1 MMNLKSFLMIG
12 FIALI
17 ATVGLTAEAL
27 AQAEESQAQ
36 SSYERMRA
44 EILERQQSTR
54 SQIETLDEQI
64 ASYTQRLNERSE
76 EYDEVYQRY
85 EELNRLIS
93 LQRERLRQMNREQRQ
108 IQEEI
113 TLIQNNQAELRQRL
127 NTLMNEY
134 KESLTYLYKH
144 GRTTELALLLTSTSI
159 NQLMVRTFYLARF
172 NDYLQEQL
180 NEIEETRL
188 RLEQSRQ
195 DLEASSERNRIALGE
210 IETETENLQQQQNRQ
225 QQLVDSLKQDI
236 ANLEEEKQNREQQKQ
251 NLENTME
258 NLIREEERLRRA
270 EASGETVVRRE
281 VSVSDEELNMYEAEF
296 RDQRGQLPWPVDNG
310 TITEKFGER
319 VHPVFGTR
327 TRNLGVDIA
336 ALPRSSVQVV
346 NDGYVYGIQPL
357 QGYGDVV
364 FVSHGD
370 YKTAYG
376 NLSEIYVRKN
386 QVLRRGDTI
395 GLSGDENS
403 IRGEVIF
410 FLIRDGSQMVD
421 PELWLEEA
429 RL

>member
-1 MMNLKSFLMIG
+1 MKGMINPKA
-12 FIALI
+12 FAMICLVALL
-17 ATVGLTAEAL
+17 ATPGLL
-27 AQAEESQAQ
+27 QAQ
-36 SSYERMRA
+36 TSYERMRSQ
-44 EILERQQSTR
+44 ILERQQSTR
-54 SQIETLDEQI
+54 SQIESLDEQI
-64 ASYTQRLNERSE
+64 AAYTNRLNETTE
-76 EYDEVYQRY
+76 EYDEVYQQY

-93 LQRERLRQMNREQRQ
+93 LQQERLRQMNREQRQ

-113 TLIQNNQAELRQRL
+113 TLIQNNQAELERRL
-127 NTLMNEY
+127 TALMNEY

-180 NEIEETRL
+180 TEIEETQRQ
-188 RLEQSRQ
+188 LEESKE
-195 DLEASSERNRIALGE
+195 DLEESSEKNQIALQE
-210 IETETENLQQQQNRQ
+210 IREETENLEKQQARQ
-225 QQLVDSLKQDI
+225 QQMVESLRQDI
-236 ANLEEEKQNREQQKQ
+236 SNLESQKEDREQQRK
-251 NLENTME
+251 NLEDAME
-258 NLIREEERLRRA
+258 NLIQEEERLRRT
-270 EASGETVVRRE
+270 EASGEAVVWRE
-281 VSVSDEELNMYEAEF
+281 RSVSDEELNSYEAEF
-296 RDQRGQLPWPVDNG
+296 REQRGQLPWPVNNG

-327 TRNLGVDIA
+327 TSNLGVDIA
-336 ALPRSSVQVV
+336 APSGSSVRVV

-357 QGYGDVV
+357 QGYGEVV

-370 YKTAYG
+370 FKTAYG

-386 QVLRRGDTI
+386 QVLQEGDVI

-403 IRGEVIF
+403 IRGEVLF
-410 FLIRDGSQMVD
+410 FLIRDGSKMVD

>member
-1 MMNLKSFLMIG
+1 MINPKAFLMTCL
-12 FIALI
+12 IALV
-17 ATVGLTAEAL
+17 ATAGV
-27 AQAEESQAQ
+27 SQAQ
-36 SSYERMRA
+36 TSYERMRS

-64 ASYTQRLNERSE
+64 QTYTRRLNETTE
-76 EYDEVYQRY
+76 EYDEEYQQF

-93 LQRERLRQMNREQRQ
+93 LQRERLRQMNRQQRQ

-113 TLIQNNQAELRQRL
+113 TLIQNNQAELRRKL
-127 NTLMNEY
+127 TALMNEY

-159 NQLMVRTFYLARF
+159 NQLVVRTFYLAKF

-180 NEIEETRL
+180 TEIEETRL
-188 RLEQSRQ
+188 QLEQSRN
-195 DLEASSERNRIALGE
+195 DLEASSERNQIALRE
-210 IETETENLQQQQNRQ
+210 IEAETENLQEQQTRQ
-225 QQLVDSLKQDI
+225 QQMIETLKKDI
-236 ANLEEEKQNREQQKQ
+236 ANLETQKKNREQQRK
-251 NLENTME
+251 NLEDAME

-270 EASGETVVRRE
+270 EASGEVVVRRE
-281 VSVSDEELNMYEAEF
+281 SSVSESELNSYEAEF
-296 RDQRGQLPWPVDNG
+296 REQRGELPWPVING

-336 ALPRSSVQVV
+336 APPRSTVRVV

-376 NLSEIYVRKN
+376 NLSEINVSRN
-386 QVLRRGDTI
+386 QVLRKGDII

-403 IRGEVIF
+403 IRGAVLF

-421 PELWLEEA
+421 PELWLEGA

>member
-1 MMNLKSFLMIG
+1 MINPKAFLMACL
-12 FIALI
+12 IALV
-17 ATVGLTAEAL
+17 AMTNL
-27 AQAEESQAQ
+27 SQAQ

-54 SQIETLDEQI
+54 SQIESLDEQI
-64 ASYTQRLNERSE
+64 ETYTRRLNETTE
-76 EYDEVYQRY
+76 EYDEEYQQY

-93 LQRERLRQMNREQRQ
+93 LQQERLRQMNREQRQ

-113 TLIQNNQAELRQRL
+113 TLIENNQAELRRRL
-127 NTLMNEY
+127 MTLMNEY

-159 NQLMVRTFYLARF
+159 NQLMVRTFYLAKF

-180 NEIEETRL
+180 TEIEETRL
-188 RLEQSRQ
+188 QLEQSRQ
-195 DLEASSERNRIALGE
+195 DLEASSERNRIALQE
-210 IETETENLQQQQNRQ
+210 IQAETENLKEQQARQ
-225 QQLVDSLKQDI
+225 QQMVESLKQDI
-236 ANLEEEKQNREQQKQ
+236 ESLETQKKNREEQRE
-251 NLENTME
+251 NLENAME

-270 EASGETVVRRE
+270 EASGEEVVRRE
-281 VSVSDEELNMYEAEF
+281 TSVSESQLNSYEAEF
-296 RDQRGQLPWPVDNG
+296 RDQRGQLPWPVQNG

-336 ALPRSSVQVV
+336 APARSTVRVV

-376 NLSEIYVRKN
+376 NLSEINVRRN
-386 QVLRRGDTI
+386 QMLRKGDVI

-403 IRGEVIF
+403 IRGAVLF

-421 PELWLEEA
+421 PELWLGEA

>member
-1 MMNLKSFLMIG
+1 MMNVKSFLITC

-17 ATVGLTAEAL
+17 ATAGV
-27 AQAEESQAQ
+27 SQGQ
-36 SSYERMRA
+36 SSYERIRA

-64 ASYTQRLNERSE
+64 ASYTRRLNETSE
-76 EYDEVYQRY
+76 EYDEVYQRF

-113 TLIQNNQAELRQRL
+113 TLIQNNQAELRKRL
-127 NTLMNEY
+127 TELINEY
-134 KESLTYLYKH
+134 QGSLTYLYKH

-159 NQLMVRTFYLARF
+159 NQLMIRTFYLSRF
-172 NDYLQEQL
+172 NDYLEEQL
-180 NEIEETRL
+180 SEIEETRL
-188 RLEQSRQ
+188 QLEQSRQ
-195 DLEASSERNRIALGE
+195 DLEASSERNQIALQE
-210 IETETENLQQQQNRQ
+210 IETETENLQEQQARQ
-225 QQLVDSLKQDI
+225 QQMVQALKQDI
-236 ANLEEEKQNREQQKQ
+236 ANLEEQKQSREQQKQ
-251 NLENTME
+251 NLEDTME
-258 NLIREEERLRRA
+258 SLIREEERLRRA
-270 EASGETVVRRE
+270 ESSGETVVRRE
-281 VSVSDEELNMYEAEF
+281 MSVSDDELNSYEVEF
-296 RDQRGQLPWPVDNG
+296 REQRGQLPWPVDNG
-310 TITEKFGER
+310 TVTEKFGER

-327 TRNLGVDIA
+327 TRNLGVDIS
-336 ALPRSSVQVV
+336 ALPASTVRVV

-386 QVLRRGDTI
+386 QVLSRGDTI

-403 IRGEVIF
+403 IRGAVLF

>member
-1 MMNLKSFLMIG
+1 MINPKAFLMTCLV
-12 FIALI
+12 ALV
-17 ATVGLTAEAL
+17 ATAGV
-27 AQAEESQAQ
+27 SQAQ
-36 SSYERMRA
+36 TSYERMRS

-64 ASYTQRLNERSE
+64 QTYTRRLNATTE
-76 EYDEVYQRY
+76 EYDEEYQQF

-93 LQRERLRQMNREQRQ
+93 LRRERLRQMNRQQRQ

-113 TLIQNNQAELRQRL
+113 TLIQNTQAELRRKL
-127 NTLMNEY
+127 TALMNEY
-134 KESLTYLYKH
+134 KESLAYLYKH

-159 NQLMVRTFYLARF
+159 NQLVVRTFYLAKF

-188 RLEQSRQ
+188 QLEESRQ
-195 DLEASSERNRIALGE
+195 DLEASSEKNQIALQE
-210 IETETENLQQQQNRQ
+210 IEAETENLQQQQTRQ
-225 QQLVDSLKQDI
+225 QQMIETLKKDI
-236 ANLEEEKQNREQQKQ
+236 ANLESQKKNREQQRK
-251 NLENTME
+251 NLEHAME

-270 EASGETVVRRE
+270 EASGEVVVRRE
-281 VSVSDEELNMYEAEF
+281 SSVSESELNSYEAEF
-296 RDQRGQLPWPVDNG
+296 REQRGELPWPVNNG

-336 ALPRSSVQVV
+336 APARSTVRVV

-376 NLSEIYVRKN
+376 NLSEINVSRN
-386 QVLRRGDTI
+386 QVLRKGDVI

-403 IRGEVIF
+403 IRGAVLF

-421 PELWLEEA
+421 PELWLEGA

>member
-1 MMNLKSFLMIG
+1 MMNLKSFLMTC
-12 FIALI
+12 FIALV
-17 ATVGLTAEAL
+17 ATAGVSTEVL
-27 AQAEESQAQ
+27 AQAGESQAQ
-36 SSYERMRA
+36 SSYERIRA

-64 ASYTQRLNERSE
+64 ASYTRRLNETSE
-76 EYDEVYQRY
+76 EYDEVYQRF

-113 TLIQNNQAELRQRL
+113 TLIQNNQAEFRQRL
-127 NTLMNEY
+127 TELINEY
-134 KESLTYLYKH
+134 QGSLTYLYKH

-159 NQLMVRTFYLARF
+159 NQLMIRTFYLSRF
-172 NDYLQEQL
+172 NDYLEEQL
-180 NEIEETRL
+180 SEIEETRL
-188 RLEQSRQ
+188 QLEQSRQ
-195 DLEASSERNRIALGE
+195 DLEASSDRNQIALQE
-210 IETETENLQQQQNRQ
+210 IENETENLQEQQARQ
-225 QQLVDSLKQDI
+225 QQTVQALKQDI
-236 ANLEEEKQNREQQKQ
+236 ANLEEQKQSREQQKQ
-251 NLENTME
+251 NLEDTME

-270 EASGETVVRRE
+270 ESSGETVVRRE
-281 VSVSDEELNMYEAEF
+281 ISVSDDELNSYEAEF

-327 TRNLGVDIA
+327 TRNLGVDIS
-336 ALPRSSVQVV
+336 ALPGSNVRVV

-386 QVLRRGDTI
+386 QVLRKGDTI

-403 IRGEVIF
+403 IRGAVLF

>member
-1 MMNLKSFLMIG
+1 MTGMINFKAFLM
-12 FIALI
+12 ACLVASV
-17 ATVGLTAEAL
+17 ATASA
-27 AQAEESQAQ
+27 AQAQT
-36 SSYERMRA
+36 SYERMRS

-64 ASYTQRLNERSE
+64 ATYTRRLSQTTE
-76 EYDEVYQRY
+76 EYDEEYQQF

-93 LQRERLRQMNREQRQ
+93 LQRERLRQMNRQQRQ

-127 NTLMNEY
+127 TALMNEY

-144 GRTTELALLLTSTSI
+144 GRTTELVLLLTSTSI
-159 NQLMVRTFYLARF
+159 NQLMVRTFYLAKF
-172 NDYLQEQL
+172 NDYLQGQL
-180 NEIEETRL
+180 NEIEEARL
-188 RLEQSRQ
+188 QLEQSKQ
-195 DLEASSERNRIALGE
+195 DLEASSERNEIALQE
-210 IETETENLQQQQNRQ
+210 IQNETDELQGQQDRQ
-225 QQLVDSLKQDI
+225 QQMVESLKKDI
-236 ANLEEEKQNREQQKQ
+236 ASLESQKKNREEQRKNLEDA
-251 NLENTME
+251 ME

-270 EASGETVVRRE
+270 EASGEVVVRRE
-281 VSVSDEELNMYEAEF
+281 SSVSESELNSYEAEF
-296 RDQRGQLPWPVDNG
+296 REQRGELPWPVNNG

-319 VHPVFGTR
+319 IHPVFGTR

-336 ALPRSSVQVV
+336 VPARSTVRVV

-357 QGYGDVV
+357 QGYGEVV

-376 NLSEIYVRKN
+376 NLSEINVRRN
-386 QVLRRGDTI
+386 QVLRKGDVI

-403 IRGEVIF
+403 IRGTVLF

-421 PELWLEEA
+421 PELWLEGA

>member
-1 MMNLKSFLMIG
+1 MACL
-12 FIALI
+12 IALV
-17 ATVGLTAEAL
+17 AMVSV
-27 AQAEESQAQ
+27 SQAQ
-36 SSYERMRA
+36 TSYDRMRS

-64 ASYTQRLNERSE
+64 ESYTRRLNETTE
-76 EYDEVYQRY
+76 EYDEVYQQY

-113 TLIQNNQAELRQRL
+113 TLIRNNQAELEQRL
-127 NTLMNEY
+127 KALMNQY

-159 NQLMVRTFYLARF
+159 NQLVVRTFYLARF

-180 NEIEETRL
+180 SEIEETQRQ
-188 RLEQSRQ
+188 LEKSKE
-195 DLEASSERNRIALGE
+195 DLEASSERNEIALKE
-210 IETETENLQQQQNRQ
+210 IQTETENLQTRQARQ
-225 QQLVDSLKQDI
+225 QQVVESLKQDI
-236 ANLEEEKQNREQQKQ
+236 ASIETQKENHEQQRKNLEDA
-251 NLENTME
+251 ME
-258 NLIREEERLRRA
+258 NLIREEERLRRT
-270 EASGETVVRRE
+270 EASGEVVVRRE
-281 VSVSDEELNMYEAEF
+281 TSVSEEQLNSYEAEF
-296 RDQRGQLPWPVDNG
+296 RDQRGRLPWPVENG
-310 TITEKFGER
+310 TVTEKFGDR

-336 ALPRSSVQVV
+336 APSRSNVRVV

-376 NLSEIYVRKN
+376 NLSEIQVRRN
-386 QVLRRGDTI
+386 QVLRKGDVI

-403 IRGEVIF
+403 IRGEVLF

-421 PELWLEEA
+421 PEIWLEEA

>member
-1 MMNLKSFLMIG
+1 MTGMMNLKSVLMTC
-12 FIALI
+12 FITLL
-17 ATVGLTAEAL
+17 ATAGV
-27 AQAEESQAQ
+27 SQAQ

-44 EILERQQSTR
+44 QILERQQSTR

-64 ASYTQRLNERSE
+64 ETYTRRLNERTE
-76 EYDEVYQRY
+76 EYDEVYQQF

-93 LQRERLRQMNREQRQ
+93 LQEERLRQMNREQRQ

-113 TLIQNNQAELRQRL
+113 TLIQNNQEELRNRL
-127 NTLMNEY
+127 LALINQY
-134 KESLTYLYKH
+134 RESLAYLYKH

-159 NQLMVRTFYLARF
+159 NQLMVRTFYLAKF
-172 NDYLQEQL
+172 NDHLQEQL

-188 RLEQSRQ
+188 QLEQSRQ
-195 DLEASSERNRIALGE
+195 DLEASSERNRIALQE
-210 IETETENLQQQQNRQ
+210 IEAETENLQQQQSRQ
-225 QQLVDSLKQDI
+225 QQMVQSLRQDI
-236 ANLEEEKQNREQQKQ
+236 ANLEEEKQTREQQRQ

-258 NLIREEERLRRA
+258 SLIREEERLRRS
-270 EASGETVVRRE
+270 ESTGETVVRRE
-281 VSVSDEELNMYEAEF
+281 MSVSDDELNEYEADF
-296 RDQRGQLPWPVDNG
+296 RDQRGRLAWPVENG

-327 TRNLGVDIA
+327 TTNLGVDIA
-336 ALPRSSVQVV
+336 TPPASSVRVV

-386 QVLRRGDTI
+386 QVLSKGDMI

-403 IRGEVIF
+403 IRGEVLF

>member
-1 MMNLKSFLMIG
+1 MINPKAFLMTC
-12 FIALI
+12 LI
-17 ATVGLTAEAL
+17 TLVATAGV
-27 AQAEESQAQ
+27 SQAQ
-36 SSYERMRA
+36 SSYERMRS

-64 ASYTQRLNERSE
+64 KSYTRRLNETTE
-76 EYDEVYQRY
+76 EYDEVYQQY

-93 LQRERLRQMNREQRQ
+93 LQRERLRQMNRRQRQ

-127 NTLMNEY
+127 TALMNEY

-144 GRTTELALLLTSTSI
+144 GRTTELALLLASTSI
-159 NQLMVRTFYLARF
+159 NQLMVRTFYLAKF

-180 NEIEETRL
+180 TEIEETRL
-188 RLEQSRQ
+188 QLEQSRH
-195 DLEASSERNRIALGE
+195 DLEASSERNQIALQE
-210 IETETENLQQQQNRQ
+210 IQAETENLQERQGRQ
-225 QQLVDSLKQDI
+225 QQMVESLKQDI
-236 ANLEEEKQNREQQKQ
+236 ASLETQKENREQQRK
-251 NLENTME
+251 NLEDAME

-270 EASGETVVRRE
+270 EASGEVVVRRE
-281 VSVSDEELNMYEAEF
+281 SSVSESELNSYEAEF
-296 RDQRGQLPWPVDNG
+296 REQRGELPWPVNNG

-336 ALPRSSVQVV
+336 APARSNVRVV

-364 FVSHGD
+364 FVSHGG

-376 NLSEIYVRKN
+376 NLSEIHVRRN
-386 QVLRRGDTI
+386 QVLRKGDVI

-403 IRGEVIF
+403 IRGEVLF

>member
-1 MMNLKSFLMIG
+1 MTGMMNLKSFLMTCI
-12 FIALI
+12 IALI
-17 ATVGLTAEAL
+17 ATAGV
-27 AQAEESQAQ
+27 SQAQ

-64 ASYTQRLNERSE
+64 ATYTQRLNERSE
-76 EYDEVYQRY
+76 EYDEEYQQF

-93 LQRERLRQMNREQRQ
+93 LQQERLRQMNREQRQ
-108 IQEEI
+108 IREEI
-113 TLIQNNQAELRQRL
+113 SLIQNNQAELRQRL
-127 NTLMNEY
+127 TALINEY

-172 NDYLQEQL
+172 NDYLEEQL
-180 NEIEETRL
+180 SEIEETRL
-188 RLEQSRQ
+188 QLEQSRQ
-195 DLEASSERNRIALGE
+195 DLETSSERNRIALEE
-210 IETETENLQQQQNRQ
+210 IEAETENLQEQQAMQQQMI
-225 QQLVDSLKQDI
+225 DSLKKDI
-236 ANLEEEKQNREQQKQ
+236 ATLEEQKENREQEKQ

-281 VSVSDEELNMYEAEF
+281 FSVSDEELNSYEAEF
-296 RDQRGQLPWPVDNG
+296 REQRGQLPWPVDNG

-336 ALPRSSVQVV
+336 ALPGSTVRVV

-370 YKTAYG
+370 FKTAYG

-386 QVLRRGDTI
+386 QVLEKGDVI
-395 GLSGDENS
+395 GLSGNENS
-403 IRGEVIF
+403 IRGEVLF

>member
-1 MMNLKSFLMIG
+1 MMNLKSFLMTC
-12 FIALI
+12 FIALV
-17 ATVGLTAEAL
+17 ATAGVSTEVL
-27 AQAEESQAQ
+27 AQAGESQAQ
-36 SSYERMRA
+36 SSYERIRA

-64 ASYTQRLNERSE
+64 ASYTRRLNETSE
-76 EYDEVYQRY
+76 EYDEVYQRF

-127 NTLMNEY
+127 TELINEY
-134 KESLTYLYKH
+134 QGSLTYLYKH

-159 NQLMVRTFYLARF
+159 NQLMIRTFYLSRF
-172 NDYLQEQL
+172 NDYLEEQL
-180 NEIEETRL
+180 SEIEETRL
-188 RLEQSRQ
+188 QLEQSRQ
-195 DLEASSERNRIALGE
+195 DLEASSERNEIALQE
-210 IETETENLQQQQNRQ
+210 IETETENLQEQQARQ
-225 QQLVDSLKQDI
+225 QQTVQALKQDI
-236 ANLEEEKQNREQQKQ
+236 ANLEEQKQSREQQKQ
-251 NLENTME
+251 NLEDTME

-270 EASGETVVRRE
+270 ESSGETVVRRE
-281 VSVSDEELNMYEAEF
+281 MSVSDDELNSYEAEF

-327 TRNLGVDIA
+327 TRNLGVDIS
-336 ALPRSSVQVV
+336 ALPGSTVRVV

-386 QVLRRGDTI
+386 QVLRKGDTI

-403 IRGEVIF
+403 IRGAVLF

>member
-1 MMNLKSFLMIG
+1 MMKPKLFLMTC
-12 FIALI
+12 FIVLV
-17 ATVGLTAEAL
+17 ATAGV
-27 AQAEESQAQ
+27 SQAQ

-44 EILERQQSTR
+44 QILERQQSTR

-64 ASYTQRLNERSE
+64 ETYTRRLNERTE
-76 EYDEVYQRY
+76 EYDEEYQQF

-93 LQRERLRQMNREQRQ
+93 LQQERLRQMNREQRQ

-113 TLIQNNQAELRQRL
+113 TLIQSNQEELEQQLRALINQ
-127 NTLMNEY
+127 Y
-134 KESLTYLYKH
+134 QESLTYLYKH

-159 NQLMVRTFYLARF
+159 NQLMVRTFYLSKF
-172 NDYLQEQL
+172 NDHLEEQL
-180 NEIEETRL
+180 GEIEETQQQ
-188 RLEQSRQ
+188 LEQSKE
-195 DLEASSERNRIALGE
+195 DLEESSEKNQIALRE
-210 IETETENLQQQQNRQ
+210 IEAETENLQQQQSRQ
-225 QQLVDSLKQDI
+225 QQMVQSLKQDI
-236 ANLEEEKQNREQQKQ
+236 ANLEEQKQSREQQKQ
-251 NLENTME
+251 NLEETME
-258 NLIREEERLRRA
+258 SLIREEEQLRRA
-270 EASGETVVRRE
+270 ESSGETTVVRRE
-281 VSVSDEELNMYEAEF
+281 VSVSDEELNSYEAEF

-336 ALPRSSVQVV
+336 ALPGSSVRVV

-386 QVLRRGDTI
+386 QVLSKGDMI

-403 IRGEVIF
+403 IRGEVLF

-421 PELWLEEA
+421 PELWLGEA

>member
-1 MMNLKSFLMIG
+1 MTGMINPKAFLMTCL
-12 FIALI
+12 IALV
-17 ATVGLTAEAL
+17 ATANL
-27 AQAEESQAQ
+27 SQAQ
-36 SSYERMRA
+36 SSYERMRS

-64 ASYTQRLNERSE
+64 ETYTRRLNETTE
-76 EYDEVYQRY
+76 EYDEEYQQY

-93 LQRERLRQMNREQRQ
+93 LQQERLRQMNREQRQ

-127 NTLMNEY
+127 TALLNEY

-144 GRTTELALLLTSTSI
+144 GRTTELALLLTSASM

-180 NEIEETRL
+180 AEIEETRL
-188 RLEQSRQ
+188 QLEQSRL
-195 DLEASSERNRIALGE
+195 DLEASSERNQIALQE
-210 IETETENLQQQQNRQ
+210 IQAETENLQDQQARQ
-225 QQLVDSLKQDI
+225 QQMVAGLKQDI
-236 ANLEEEKQNREQQKQ
+236 SNLETQKKNREQQRK
-251 NLENTME
+251 NLEDAME

-270 EASGETVVRRE
+270 EASGEVVVRRE
-281 VSVSDEELNMYEAEF
+281 SSVSESELNSYEAEF
-296 RDQRGQLPWPVDNG
+296 REQRGELPWPVNNG

-319 VHPVFGTR
+319 IHPVFGTR

-336 ALPRSSVQVV
+336 VPERSTVRVV

-376 NLSEIYVRKN
+376 NLSEINVRRN
-386 QVLRRGDTI
+386 QVLRKGDVI

-403 IRGEVIF
+403 IRGAVLF

>member
-1 MMNLKSFLMIG
+1 MMNLKSFLMTC

-17 ATVGLTAEAL
+17 AMAGV
-27 AQAEESQAQ
+27 SQAQ

-64 ASYTQRLNERSE
+64 ETYTRRLNERTE
-76 EYDEVYQRY
+76 EYDEVYQQF

-93 LQRERLRQMNREQRQ
+93 LQQERLRQMNREQRQ

-127 NTLMNEY
+127 TALLNEY

-144 GRTTELALLLTSTSI
+144 GRTTELALLLTSASI

-188 RLEQSRQ
+188 QLEQSRQ
-195 DLEASSERNRIALGE
+195 DLEASSERNQIALQE
-210 IETETENLQQQQNRQ
+210 IEAETENLEQQQARQ
-225 QQLVDSLKQDI
+225 QQMVHSLKQDI
-236 ANLEEEKQNREQQKQ
+236 ANLEEQKQSREQQKR
-251 NLENTME
+251 NLEDTME

-270 EASGETVVRRE
+270 ESSGESVVRRE
-281 VSVSDEELNMYEAEF
+281 MSVSDSELNEYEADF
-296 RDQRGQLPWPVDNG
+296 RDQRGRLPWPVENG

-327 TRNLGVDIA
+327 TTNLGVDIA
-336 ALPRSSVQVV
+336 APPASTVRVV
-346 NDGYVYGIQPL
+346 NGGYVYGIQPL

-386 QVLRRGDTI
+386 QVLSKGDMI
-395 GLSGDENS
+395 GLSGDGNS
-403 IRGEVIF
+403 IRGEVLF

>member
-1 MMNLKSFLMIG
+1 MKGMINSKAFLMIC
-12 FIALI
+12 LI
-17 ATVGLTAEAL
+17 GLVVSAG
-27 AQAEESQAQ
+27 QVHAQ

-44 EILERQQSTR
+44 QILERQQSTR

-64 ASYTQRLNERSE
+64 ESYTRRLNETTE
-76 EYDEVYQRY
+76 EYDEVYQQY
-85 EELNRLIS
+85 EEFNRLIS
-93 LQRERLRQMNREQRQ
+93 LQRERLRQMNREQNQ

-113 TLIQNNQAELRQRL
+113 ALIRNNLDELENRLKTLTNQ
-127 NTLMNEY
+127 Y

-144 GRTTELALLLTSTSI
+144 GRTTELALLLTSNSM
-159 NQLMVRTFYLARF
+159 NQLMVRTFYLAKF

-180 NEIEETRL
+180 SEIRETQQQ
-188 RLEQSRQ
+188 LESSKE
-195 DLEASSERNRIALGE
+195 DLEESSERNQLALE
-210 IETETENLQQQQNRQ
+210 KIQAETQNLQQQQERQ
-225 QQLVDSLKQDI
+225 ESMVESLQQDI
-236 ANLEEEKQNREQQKQ
+236 DNLEEQKKNREQQRD
-251 NLENTME
+251 NLEETME
-258 NLIREEERLRRA
+258 NLLREEERLRRA
-270 EASGETVVRRE
+270 ESSGEVAVRRR
-281 VSVSDEELNMYEAEF
+281 VSVTEEELNSYEAEF

-327 TRNLGVDIA
+327 TRNLGIDIA
-336 ALPRSSVQVV
+336 AVPGSNVRVV

-376 NLSEIYVRKN
+376 NLSEIYVRSN
-386 QVLRRGDTI
+386 QVLKEGDVI

-403 IRGEVIF
+403 IRGAVLF

>member
-1 MMNLKSFLMIG
+1 MTGMVNFKAFLMAC
-12 FIALI
+12 FVASV
-17 ATVGLTAEAL
+17 ATASA
-27 AQAEESQAQ
+27 AQAQT
-36 SSYERMRA
+36 SYERMRS

-64 ASYTQRLNERSE
+64 ATYTRRLSQTTE
-76 EYDEVYQRY
+76 EYDEEYQQF

-93 LQRERLRQMNREQRQ
+93 LQRERLRQMNRQQRQ

-127 NTLMNEY
+127 TALMNEY

-159 NQLMVRTFYLARF
+159 NQLMVRTFYLAKF
-172 NDYLQEQL
+172 NDYLQGQL

-188 RLEQSRQ
+188 QLEQSKQ
-195 DLEASSERNRIALGE
+195 DLEASSERNEIALQE
-210 IETETENLQQQQNRQ
+210 IQNETDELQGQQDRQ
-225 QQLVDSLKQDI
+225 QQMVESLKKDI
-236 ANLEEEKQNREQQKQ
+236 ASLESQKKNREEQRKNLEDA
-251 NLENTME
+251 ME

-270 EASGETVVRRE
+270 EASGEVVVRRE
-281 VSVSDEELNMYEAEF
+281 SSVSESELNSYEAEF
-296 RDQRGQLPWPVDNG
+296 REQRGELPWPVNNG

-319 VHPVFGTR
+319 IHPVFGTR

-336 ALPRSSVQVV
+336 VPARSTVRVV

-357 QGYGDVV
+357 QGYGEVV

-376 NLSEIYVRKN
+376 NLSEINVRRN
-386 QVLRRGDTI
+386 QVLRKGDVI

-403 IRGEVIF
+403 IRGTVLF

-421 PELWLEEA
+421 PELWLEGA

>member
-1 MMNLKSFLMIG
+1 MKGMINPKAFLMIC
-12 FIALI
+12 LI
-17 ATVGLTAEAL
+17 GLVVKAG
-27 AQAEESQAQ
+27 QVQAQ

-44 EILERQQSTR
+44 QILERQQSTR

-64 ASYTQRLNERSE
+64 ESYARRLNETTE
-76 EYDEVYQRY
+76 EYDEVYQQY

-93 LQRERLRQMNREQRQ
+93 LQRERLRQMNREQNQ
-108 IQEEI
+108 IQEESALI
-113 TLIQNNQAELRQRL
+113 RNNLDELENRLKTLTNQ
-127 NTLMNEY
+127 Y

-144 GRTTELALLLTSTSI
+144 GRTTELALLLTSNSM
-159 NQLMVRTFYLARF
+159 NQLMVRTFYLAKF

-180 NEIEETRL
+180 SEIRETQQQ
-188 RLEQSRQ
+188 LESSKE
-195 DLEASSERNRIALGE
+195 DLEESSERNQLALE
-210 IETETENLQQQQNRQ
+210 KIQAETQNLQQQQERQ
-225 QQLVDSLKQDI
+225 ESMVESLQQDI
-236 ANLEEEKQNREQQKQ
+236 DNLEEQKKNREQERE
-251 NLENTME
+251 NLEETME
-258 NLIREEERLRRA
+258 NLLREEERLRRA
-270 EASGETVVRRE
+270 ESSGEVAVRRR
-281 VSVSDEELNMYEAEF
+281 VSVTEEELNSYEAEF

-336 ALPRSSVQVV
+336 AVPGSNVRVV

-376 NLSEIYVRKN
+376 NLSEIYVRRN
-386 QVLRRGDTI
+386 QVLKKGDVI

-403 IRGEVIF
+403 IRGAVLF

>member
-1 MMNLKSFLMIG
+1 MTGMMNLKSFLMTCI
-12 FIALI
+12 IALV
-17 ATVGLTAEAL
+17 ATAGV
-27 AQAEESQAQ
+27 SQAQ
-36 SSYERMRA
+36 SSYERMRT

-64 ASYTQRLNERSE
+64 ETYTRRLNERTE
-76 EYDEVYQRY
+76 EYDEVYQQF
-85 EELNRLIS
+85 EELNRMIS
-93 LQRERLRQMNREQRQ
+93 LQQERLRQMNREQRQ

-113 TLIQNNQAELRQRL
+113 TLIQNNQAELRRQL
-127 NTLMNEY
+127 TALINEY

-159 NQLMVRTFYLARF
+159 NQLMVRTFYLVRF
-172 NDYLQEQL
+172 NDYLEEKL
-180 NEIEETRL
+180 SEIEETRL
-188 RLEQSRQ
+188 QLEQSRQ
-195 DLEASSERNRIALGE
+195 DLEASSERNQIALQE
-210 IETETENLQQQQNRQ
+210 IEAETENLQQQQARQ
-225 QQLVDSLKQDI
+225 QQMVQSLKQDI
-236 ANLEEEKQNREQQKQ
+236 ANLEEQKQGREQQKQ
-251 NLENTME
+251 NLEDTME

-270 EASGETVVRRE
+270 ESTGETVVRRE
-281 VSVSDEELNMYEAEF
+281 ESVSDEELNSYEGEF

-327 TRNLGVDIA
+327 TTNLGVDISA
-336 ALPRSSVQVV
+336 PPESSVRVV
-346 NDGYVYGIQPL
+346 NGGYVYGIQPL

-386 QVLRRGDTI
+386 QVLQKGDMI

-403 IRGEVIF
+403 IRGEVLF

>member
-1 MMNLKSFLMIG
+1 MTGMMNLKSFLMTC
-12 FIALI
+12 FIAL
-17 ATVGLTAEAL
+17 VVTAGV
-27 AQAEESQAQ
+27 SQAQ
-36 SSYERMRA
+36 SPYERMRA
-44 EILERQQSTR
+44 QILERQQSTR

-64 ASYTQRLNERSE
+64 ESYTQRLNETSE

-93 LQRERLRQMNREQRQ
+93 LQQERLRQMNREQQQ

-113 TLIQNNQAELRQRL
+113 TLIQTNQEELEQRL
-127 NTLMNEY
+127 IALMNQY
-134 KESLTYLYKH
+134 QESLTYLYKH

-159 NQLMVRTFYLARF
+159 NKLMVRTFYLSKF
-172 NDYLQEQL
+172 NNHLEEQL
-180 NEIEETRL
+180 SEIEETQQQ
-188 RLEQSRQ
+188 LEQSKE
-195 DLEASSERNRIALGE
+195 DLEASSEKNQIALRE
-210 IETETENLQQQQNRQ
+210 IEAETENLQQQQSRQ
-225 QQLVDSLKQDI
+225 QQVVQSLKQDI
-236 ANLEEEKQNREQQKQ
+236 ANLEEQKQSREQQKQ
-251 NLENTME
+251 NLEDAME

-270 EASGETVVRRE
+270 ESSGETVVRRE
-281 VSVSDEELNMYEAEF
+281 VSVSDEELNSYEAEF

-336 ALPRSSVQVV
+336 ALPGSSVRVV

-386 QVLRRGDTI
+386 QVLSKGDMI

-403 IRGEVIF
+403 IRGEVLF

>member
-1 MMNLKSFLMIG
+1 MMKPKLFLMTC
-12 FIALI
+12 FIVLV
-17 ATVGLTAEAL
+17 ATAGV
-27 AQAEESQAQ
+27 SQAQ

-44 EILERQQSTR
+44 QILERQQSTR

-64 ASYTQRLNERSE
+64 ETYTRRLNERTE
-76 EYDEVYQRY
+76 EYDEEYQQF

-93 LQRERLRQMNREQRQ
+93 LQQERLRQMNREQRQ

-113 TLIQNNQAELRQRL
+113 TLIQSNQEELEQQLRALINQ
-127 NTLMNEY
+127 Y
-134 KESLTYLYKH
+134 QESLTYLYKH

-159 NQLMVRTFYLARF
+159 NQLMVRTFYLSKF
-172 NDYLQEQL
+172 NDHLEEQL
-180 NEIEETRL
+180 GEIEETQQQ
-188 RLEQSRQ
+188 LEQSKE
-195 DLEASSERNRIALGE
+195 DLEESSEKNQIALRE
-210 IETETENLQQQQNRQ
+210 IEAETENLQQQQSRQ
-225 QQLVDSLKQDI
+225 QQMVQSLKQDI
-236 ANLEEEKQNREQQKQ
+236 ANLEEQKQSREQQKQ
-251 NLENTME
+251 NLEETME
-258 NLIREEERLRRA
+258 SLIREEEQLRRA
-270 EASGETVVRRE
+270 ESSGETTVVRRE
-281 VSVSDEELNMYEAEF
+281 VSVSDEELNSYEAEF

-336 ALPRSSVQVV
+336 ALPGSSVRVV

-386 QVLRRGDTI
+386 QVLSKGDMI

-403 IRGEVIF
+403 LRGEVLF

-421 PELWLEEA
+421 PELWLGEA

>member
-1 MMNLKSFLMIG
+1 MGSEMCIRDRMKPKLFLMTC
-12 FIALI
+12 FIVLV
-17 ATVGLTAEAL
+17 ATAGV
-27 AQAEESQAQ
+27 SQAQ

-44 EILERQQSTR
+44 QILERQQSTR

-64 ASYTQRLNERSE
+64 ETYTRRLNERTE
-76 EYDEVYQRY
+76 EYDEEYQQF

-93 LQRERLRQMNREQRQ
+93 LQQERLRQMNREQRQ

-113 TLIQNNQAELRQRL
+113 TLIQSNQEELEQQLRALINQ
-127 NTLMNEY
+127 Y
-134 KESLTYLYKH
+134 QESLTYLYKH

-159 NQLMVRTFYLARF
+159 NQLMVRTFYLSKF
-172 NDYLQEQL
+172 NDHLEEQL
-180 NEIEETRL
+180 GEIEETQQQ
-188 RLEQSRQ
+188 LEQSKE
-195 DLEASSERNRIALGE
+195 DLEESSEKNQIALRE
-210 IETETENLQQQQNRQ
+210 IEAETENLQQQQSRQ
-225 QQLVDSLKQDI
+225 QQMVQSLKQDI
-236 ANLEEEKQNREQQKQ
+236 ANLEEQKQSREQQKQ
-251 NLENTME
+251 NLEETME
-258 NLIREEERLRRA
+258 SLIREEEQLRRA
-270 EASGETVVRRE
+270 ESSGETTVVRRE
-281 VSVSDEELNMYEAEF
+281 VSVSDEELNSYEAEF

-336 ALPRSSVQVV
+336 ALPGSSVRVV

-386 QVLRRGDTI
+386 QVLSKGDMI
-395 GLSGDENS
+395 GLSGLS
-403 IRGEVIF
+403 
-410 FLIRDGSQMVD
+410 LIHI
-421 PELWLEEA
+421 
-429 RL
+429 

>member
-1 MMNLKSFLMIG
+1 MINPKTFLMTCL
-12 FIALI
+12 IALI
-17 ATVGLTAEAL
+17 AAAGS
-27 AQAEESQAQ
+27 SQAQ
-36 SSYERMRA
+36 SSYERMRS

-54 SQIETLDEQI
+54 SQIESLDEQI
-64 ASYTQRLNERSE
+64 KTYTRRLNETTE
-76 EYDEVYQRY
+76 EYDEVYQQY

-113 TLIQNNQAELRQRL
+113 TLIQNNLEELERRL
-127 NTLMNEY
+127 TALMNQY

-144 GRTTELALLLTSTSI
+144 GRITELALLLTSTSI
-159 NQLMVRTFYLARF
+159 NQLMVRTFYLSKF
-172 NDYLQEQL
+172 NDHLQEQL
-180 NEIEETRL
+180 TEIQETQQQ
-188 RLEQSRQ
+188 LETSKE
-195 DLEASSERNRIALGE
+195 DLEESSEKNELVLEE
-210 IETETENLQQQQNRQ
+210 IRAETENLQQQQARQ
-225 QQLVDSLKQDI
+225 ERVVESLKQNI
-236 ANLEEEKQNREQQKQ
+236 ANLEEQKMNREQQRK
-251 NLENTME
+251 NLEDAME

-270 EASGETVVRRE
+270 ETSGEVVVRRE
-281 VSVSDEELNMYEAEF
+281 VSVSEEELNAYEAEF
-296 RDQRGQLPWPVDNG
+296 RDQRGRLPWPVNNG

-336 ALPRSSVQVV
+336 ALPGSTVRVV

-376 NLSEIYVRKN
+376 NLSEIYVRQN
-386 QVLRRGDTI
+386 QVLKKGDTI

-403 IRGEVIF
+403 IRGAVLF

>member
-1 MMNLKSFLMIG
+1 MINFKAFLM
-12 FIALI
+12 ACLVASV
-17 ATVGLTAEAL
+17 ATASA
-27 AQAEESQAQ
+27 AQAQT
-36 SSYERMRA
+36 SYERMRS

-64 ASYTQRLNERSE
+64 ATYTRRLSQTTE
-76 EYDEVYQRY
+76 EYDEEYQQF

-93 LQRERLRQMNREQRQ
+93 LQRERLRQMNRQQRQ

-127 NTLMNEY
+127 TALMNEY

-144 GRTTELALLLTSTSI
+144 GRTTELVLLLTSTSI
-159 NQLMVRTFYLARF
+159 NQLMVRTFYLAKF
-172 NDYLQEQL
+172 NDYLQGQL
-180 NEIEETRL
+180 NEIEEARL
-188 RLEQSRQ
+188 QLEQSKQ
-195 DLEASSERNRIALGE
+195 DLEASSERNEIALQE
-210 IETETENLQQQQNRQ
+210 IQNETDELQGQQDRQ
-225 QQLVDSLKQDI
+225 QQMVESLKKDI
-236 ANLEEEKQNREQQKQ
+236 ASLESQKKNREEQRKNLEDA
-251 NLENTME
+251 ME

-270 EASGETVVRRE
+270 EASGEVVVRRE
-281 VSVSDEELNMYEAEF
+281 SSVSESELNSYEAEF
-296 RDQRGQLPWPVDNG
+296 REQRGELPWPVNNG

-319 VHPVFGTR
+319 IHPVFGTR

-336 ALPRSSVQVV
+336 VPARSTVRVV

-357 QGYGDVV
+357 QGYGEVV

-376 NLSEIYVRKN
+376 NLSEINVRRN
-386 QVLRRGDTI
+386 QVLRKGDVI

-403 IRGEVIF
+403 IRGTVLF

-421 PELWLEEA
+421 PELWLEGA